1 MPAFRD
7 RSGRAM
13 KDLESFRRQI
23 DAIDDRLL
31 ALLGERFAVVREVAA
46 YKAPRGIPV
55 VIPERVAQV
64 RERCADEAPRH
75 GLEPELVRRLYD
87 LLIEEACRLEEKL
100 MASRTGPGGS

>member
-7 RSGRAM
+7 RCGRAM

-64 RERCADEAPRH
+64 GSAAPAK
-75 GLEPELVRRLYD
+75 RRV
-87 LLIEEACRLEEKL
+87 
-100 MASRTGPGGS
+100 MGSSPRSSAGSTTC

>member
-1 MPAFRD
+1 
-7 RSGRAM
+7 M

-75 GLEPELVRRLYD
+75 GLEPELGHDADADPAVLSLHFSLAGAHDRARR
-87 LLIEEACRLEEKL
+87 A
-100 MASRTGPGGS
+100 GSYRDA